1 LRNKVLK
8 EDLQY
13 ITNQNLDWDIF
24 KDKTI
29 LISGASGFL
38 PSYMVE
44 TFLFLNEIKK
54 LNIKIIG
61 LVRDIEGANNKFLNS
76 KTKNLKLIC
85 HDICFPIKIEE
96 NIDYII
102 HAAGKATPK
111 VFKDYPVNTIL
122 PNVIGT
128 KILLDLAVDK
138 KVKGFLFFSTSG
150 VYGKLEDSQYPANE
164 ESFNGYLNPI
174 DLSSCYLESKRMGE
188 NLCIAYMNQ
197 YGVPIK
203 IVRPSICYGPGIKL
217 NDGRVFA
224 TFISSILNKQDIVLT
239 SDGNDYR
246 NFCYVADVIYG
257 FFTVMI
263 RGEKGQAYNVATEEE
278 TKIIDLANLL
288 TNKIFKELNLK
299 VVIKKEL
306 NYLRTEFSRTQMDVN
321 KLKALGWTTNFYLE
335 QGFKRTIDSYKC

>member
-1 LRNKVLK
+1 
-8 EDLQY
+8 
-13 ITNQNLDWDIF
+13 
-24 KDKTI
+24 
-29 LISGASGFL
+29 
-38 PSYMVE
+38 M
-44 TFLFLNEIKK
+44 
-54 LNIKIIG
+54 
-61 LVRDIEGANNKFLNS
+61 
-76 KTKNLKLIC
+76 
-85 HDICFPIKIEE
+85 
-96 NIDYII
+96 
-102 HAAGKATPK
+102 
-111 VFKDYPVNTIL
+111 
-122 PNVIGT
+122 
-128 KILLDLAVDK
+128 LLDLAVDK

-188 NLCIAYMNQ
+188 NLCIAYMYQ

-224 TFISSILNKQDIVLT
+224 NFISSILNKQDIVLT

-263 RGEKGQAYNVATEEE
+263 IGEKGQAYNVATEEE
-278 TKIIDLANLL
+278 IKIIDLANLL
-288 TNKIFKELNLK
+288 VNKIFKELNLK
-299 VVIKKEL
+299 VIIKKEL

-321 KLKALGWTTNFYLE
+321 KLKALGWTTNFSLE
-335 QGFKRTIDSYKC
+335 QGFKRTIESYK